1 MSGTR
6 LEALEL
12 CYGLWKCLGRRP
24 ILGKEARGAKGE
36 A

>member
-1 MSGTR
+1 MDYGS
-6 LEALEL
+6 EA
-12 CYGLWKCLGRRP
+12 LGRRP